1 MARAL
6 VLGFLIGFPI
16 AASPGPIFSL
26 VLRRTLSRGSRS
38 GLVSGLGVATGDAIY
53 AGLAAFGVAAIT
65 NVLLEQRR
73 WLGLGGGVA
82 IALIGLRTIRSGR
95 HRERLKRSPGIQAPH
110 AWAGGP
116 APEGEGNEIGGL
128 ALHYGSM
135 VALTL
140 GNPATILSFIAVFA
154 GFGLRV
160 GAGWQPAVALVAG
173 VMLGSALWWLGLA
186 AAVSVIRRR
195 LTPRIIRGIG
205 IVAGLAL
212 IGFGTVAA
220 ASSLVR
226 PG

>member
-6 VLGFLIGFPI
+6 ALGFLIGFPI
-16 AASPGPIFSL
+16 AASPGPIFFL
-26 VLRRTLSRGSRS
+26 VLRRTLSRGWRS

-65 NVLLEQRR
+65 NVLLGQRR
-73 WLGLGGGVA
+73 WIGLVGGVA
-82 IALIGLRTIRSGR
+82 ITLIGLRTLRSGPQTDT
-95 HRERLKRSPGIQAPH
+95 LAQA
-110 AWAGGP
+110 A
-116 APEGEGNEIGGL
+116 EGRG
-128 ALHYGSM
+128 ALTGAYAST

-160 GAGWQPAVALVAG
+160 GAGWRPAVALVAG
-173 VMLGSALWWLGLA
+173 VMLGSALWWLGLT
-186 AAVSVIRRR
+186 AAVSVIRQR
-195 LTPRIIRGIG
+195 LTPGITRGIG

-220 ASSLVR
+220 ASSLAP

>member
-6 VLGFLIGFPI
+6 ALGFLIGFPI
-16 AASPGPIFSL
+16 AASPGPIFFL
-26 VLRRTLSRGSRS
+26 VLRRTLSRGWRS

-65 NVLLEQRR
+65 NVLLGQRR
-73 WLGLGGGVA
+73 WIGLVGGVA
-82 IALIGLRTIRSGR
+82 VIVIGVRILMARPQ
-95 HRERLKRSPGIQAPH
+95 SPASEVPPTAAYFSI
-110 AWAGGP
+110 
-116 APEGEGNEIGGL
+116 
-128 ALHYGSM
+128 

-160 GAGWQPAVALVAG
+160 GSGWQPAAALVAG
-173 VMLGSALWWLGLA
+173 VMLGSAVWWLGLT
-186 AAVSVIRRR
+186 AVVSLVGQR
-195 LTPRIIRGIG
+195 LTAGITRVIG

-212 IGFGTVAA
+212 IGFGALAA
-220 ASSLVR
+220 FSSLAR

>member
-6 VLGFLIGFPI
+6 ALGFLIGFPI
-16 AASPGPIFSL
+16 AASPGPIFFL
-26 VLRRTLSRGSRS
+26 VLRRTLSRGWRS

-65 NVLLEQRR
+65 NVLVGQRR
-73 WLGLGGGVA
+73 WIGLVGGVA
-82 IALIGLRTIRSGR
+82 IALIGVRTLRP
-95 HRERLKRSPGIQAPH
+95 HPDPAQAGEENQR
-110 AWAGGP
+110 GGP
-116 APEGEGNEIGGL
+116 AM
-128 ALHYGSM
+128 HYGSM

-160 GAGWQPAVALVAG
+160 GAGWQPPMALVAG
-173 VMLGSALWWLGLA
+173 VMLGSALWWLGLT

-195 LTPRIIRGIG
+195 LTPGITRGIG

-212 IGFGTVAA
+212 IAFGTVAA

>member
-6 VLGFLIGFPI
+6 ALGFLIGFPI
-16 AASPGPIFSL
+16 AASPGPIFFL
-26 VLRRTLSRGSRS
+26 VLRRTLSRGWRS

-65 NVLLEQRR
+65 NVLLGQRR
-73 WLGLGGGVA
+73 WIGLVGGVA
-82 IALIGLRTIRSGR
+82 IALIGVRTIIRDPNPNP
-95 HRERLKRSPGIQAPH
+95 PGQA
-110 AWAGGP
+110 
-116 APEGEGNEIGGL
+116 GEGNPFRLVG
-128 ALHYGSM
+128 AYGST

-173 VMLGSALWWLGLA
+173 VMLGSALWWLGLTA
-186 AAVSVIRRR
+186 VVSVVRQRSTAGI
-195 LTPRIIRGIG
+195 TRGIG

-212 IGFGTVAA
+212 TAFGTVAA

>member
-1 MARAL
+1 M
-6 VLGFLIGFPI
+6 
-16 AASPGPIFSL
+16 
-26 VLRRTLSRGSRS
+26 
-38 GLVSGLGVATGDAIY
+38 
-53 AGLAAFGVAAIT
+53 
-65 NVLLEQRR
+65 Q
-73 WLGLGGGVA
+73 
-82 IALIGLRTIRSGR
+82 
-95 HRERLKRSPGIQAPH
+95 
-110 AWAGGP
+110 
-116 APEGEGNEIGGL
+116 
-128 ALHYGSM
+128 YGSM

-173 VMLGSALWWLGLA
+173 VMLGSALWWLGLT
-186 AAVSVIRRR
+186 AVVSLVRRR
-195 LTPRIIRGIG
+195 LTPGITRGIS

>member
-6 VLGFLIGFPI
+6 ALGFLIGFPI
-16 AASPGPIFSL
+16 AASPGPIFFL
-26 VLRRTLSRGSRS
+26 VLRRTLSRGRRS

-65 NVLLEQRR
+65 NVLLGQRR
-73 WLGLGGGVA
+73 WIGLVGGVA
-82 IALIGLRTIRSGR
+82 IALIGVRTIIRDPNPNP
-95 HRERLKRSPGIQAPH
+95 PGQA
-110 AWAGGP
+110 
-116 APEGEGNEIGGL
+116 GEGNPFRLVG
-128 ALHYGSM
+128 AYGST

-173 VMLGSALWWLGLA
+173 VMLGSALWWFGLT
-186 AAVSVIRRR
+186 AAVSVMRQR
-195 LTPRIIRGIG
+195 LTPRIAHGIG

-212 IGFGTVAA
+212 TAFGTVAA

>member
-6 VLGFLIGFPI
+6 ALGFLIGFPI
-16 AASPGPIFSL
+16 AASPGPIFFL
-26 VLRRTLSRGSRS
+26 VLRRTLSRGWRS
-38 GLVSGLGVATGDAIY
+38 GLVGGLGVATGDAIY
-53 AGLAAFGVAAIT
+53 AGLAAFGVAAVT
-65 NVLLEQRR
+65 NVLLGQRR
-73 WLGLGGGVA
+73 WIGLVGGVA
-82 IALIGLRTIRSGR
+82 IALIGVRTIRSDPYPG
-95 HRERLKRSPGIQAPH
+95 SPPQ
-110 AWAGGP
+110 
-116 APEGEGNEIGGL
+116 EGNQIGGL
-128 ALHYGSM
+128 AMQYGSM

-154 GFGLRV
+154 GFGLRD

-173 VMLGSALWWLGLA
+173 VMLGSALWWLGLT
-186 AAVSVIRRR
+186 AVVSLVRRR
-195 LTPRIIRGIG
+195 LTPGITRGIS

>member
-6 VLGFLIGFPI
+6 ALGFLIGFPI
-16 AASPGPIFSL
+16 AASPGPISFL
-26 VLRRTLSRGSRS
+26 VLRRTLSRGWRS

-65 NVLLEQRR
+65 NVLLGQRR
-73 WLGLGGGVA
+73 WIGLVGGVA
-82 IALIGLRTIRSGR
+82 IAMIGVRTLIRNPNPNPPR
-95 HRERLKRSPGIQAPH
+95 QA
-110 AWAGGP
+110 
-116 APEGEGNEIGGL
+116 GEGNP
-128 ALHYGSM
+128 LHLVGAYGSM

-160 GAGWQPAVALVAG
+160 GAGWQPAAALVAG
-173 VMLGSALWWLGLA
+173 VTLGSALWWLGLT
-186 AAVSVIRRR
+186 AAVSVIRQR
-195 LTPRIIRGIG
+195 LTAGITRGIG

-212 IGFGTVAA
+212 IGFGVVAA
-220 ASSLVR
+220 VSSLAR